1 MSGRHRSPDR
11 HRPPGIFS
19 GFVVLL
25 VSLTGMFLALVVGS
39 VVALAGLAGGIVG
52 LCLVGLFLVSVM
64 VFMVELLRRPEMVNG
79 QLSTD
84 YQSHAG
90 AAESER
96 DDPVDPWPDDGT
108 EYDER
113 DYYDARQPER
123 YGQPQAV
130 IHYEP
135 IWSLT
140 TVPLRIAGGY
150 EYDERQHQTEY
161 GQRPYYPGEVIA

>member
-1 MSGRHRSPDR
+1 MSGKHRSPDQ
-11 HRPPGIFS
+11 HRPPGLFT
-19 GFVVLL
+19 GFAILL
-25 VSLTGMFLALVVGS
+25 IALTGMFIALTVGS
-39 VVALAGLAGGIVG
+39 VVALAGLAGGIIG
-52 LCLVGLFLVSVM
+52 FGLVGLFLTCIV

-84 YQSHAG
+84 HEAHAG
-90 AAESER
+90 AAERER
-96 DDPVDPWPDDGT
+96 YDPVDPWTDDGS

-113 DYYDARQPER
+113 DYYDERQPER

-140 TVPLRIAGGY
+140 TVPLRVPSRQ
-150 EYDERQHQTEY
+150 EYDQHQY
-161 GQRPYYPGEVIA
+161 QPQHSQGPYHPGEVIA